1 MDTNAELIYTNHE
14 FVIREHLFYIS
25 VNLFYNMQLQQT
37 LKKIG
42 LEEKEAKVYLAALE
56 LGPTSIQN
64 LARKSTVKRSTVYE
78 MIKNLK
84 KMGLISE
91 TTKGKRKLMIAS
103 EPENIKKSIAEKGKL
118 LTQILPQLKSIS
130 NIGFTKPKIMFFEG
144 KEGIKEIYRDTLK
157 AKSKMAL
164 WISPIQDI
172 VETVGEDFLIA
183 YIDERVKQGI
193 WIKSLHVSNKK
204 VPTYKYLDPKT
215 YEKTLRQVRFT
226 SEDIDI
232 PDTVA
237 IYDNKV
243 AVMSSKKEG
252 FGFII
257 ESEDYM
263 QTMKTLY
270 EVIWNTSRENYNT
283 Q

>member
-1 MDTNAELIYTNHE
+1 M
-14 FVIREHLFYIS
+14 R
-25 VNLFYNMQLQQT
+25 LQQT

-56 LGPTSIQN
+56 LGPTNIQN
-64 LARKSTVKRSTVYE
+64 LAKKSAVKRSTVYE

-84 KMGLISE
+84 RMGLISE

-118 LTQILPQLKSIS
+118 LAQILPQLKSIS

-157 AKSKMAL
+157 AKSKTAL

-172 VETVGEDFLIA
+172 VETVGEDFLIN

-193 WIKSLHVSNKK
+193 WIKSLHVSSKK

-232 PDTVA
+232 PNTIA

-257 ESEDYM
+257 ESEDYT

-270 EVIWNTSRENYNT
+270 EVMWNMSVA

>member
-1 MDTNAELIYTNHE
+1 
-14 FVIREHLFYIS
+14 
-25 VNLFYNMQLQQT
+25 MQLQQT

-118 LTQILPQLKSIS
+118 LTSILPQLKSIS

-226 SEDIDI
+226 PEDIDI

>member
-118 LTQILPQLKSIS
+118 LTSILPQLKSIS

-226 SEDIDI
+226 PEDIDI